1 MPARPCEHF
10 RVHIPLITAVQ
21 ATKKEASA
29 AAMINPK
36 SLLICPP
43 FPVTKG
49 REFQD
54 FLWKKAT
61 YPPHLH

>member
-1 MPARPCEHF
+1 MAAQPCEHF
-10 RVHIPLITAVQ
+10 YVHIRLGLGY
-21 ATKKEASA
+21 KEGNLSCCHYK
-29 AAMINPK
+29 PK
-36 SLLICPP
+36 VTLNIPP
-43 FPVTKG
+43 FPITKG